1 MRLIGLSL
9 TTIFMSAVL
18 LPSPAPA
25 QAPVFEVAPQT
36 SSIKFHVQSS
46 MDLTG
51 NFDKWKS
58 SLTMTSP
65 DVTTA
70 VLDIE
75 IQAASVDTGS
85 GMKNGKLKDKDFFD
99 VKEFPTIS
107 FKSTGITQTGADTFD
122 IPGTFTIR
130 GVSKPE
136 TLHLTVSGIGK
147 GEGAI
152 VGTMAFDRKDYGMNK
167 SIPFMKIA
175 NRVEVTV
182 DIKAKRVSGPPVELK
197 KF

>member
-99 VKEFPTIS
+99 VKEFPPS
-107 FKSTGITQTGADTFD
+107 HSSRRESRRLE
-122 IPGTFTIR
+122 P
-130 GVSKPE
+130 
-136 TLHLTVSGIGK
+136 TLLIFRAPSPSA
-147 GEGAI
+147 ESP
-152 VGTMAFDRKDYGMNK
+152 N
-167 SIPFMKIA
+167 P
-175 NRVEVTV
+175 
-182 DIKAKRVSGPPVELK
+182 KRCT
-197 KF
+197 